1 MKIEMCNPKK
11 LIPYEINPR
20 NNERAIEP
28 VMNSIREF
36 GFKQPVVVDKND
48 IIVVGHTRI
57 KAAIELGLKEVPV
70 IKANDLTPEQ
80 IKAFRLADNKTAEF
94 ANWNF
99 ELLDDELINL
109 KNIDF
114 NMEQFGFFESDEN
127 YIDNFFDDEKNEQT
141 SEQKGDDQDENH
153 ILIRFDLSTTD
164 EDDIIEVLKE
174 HQYSFEI
181 LKR

>member
-1 MKIEMCNPKK
+1 MRNVSD
-11 LIPYEINPR
+11 LTPYQNNPR
-20 NNERAIEP
+20 NNEAAVEP
-28 VMNSIREF
+28 VMNSIKEF
-36 GFKQPVVVDKND
+36 GFRVPVLISETDEV
-48 IIVVGHTRI
+48 IAGHTRI
-57 KAAIELGLKEVPV
+57 LAAKRLEIEKVPC
-70 IKANDLTPEQ
+70 IKICDLTEEQ

-99 ELLDDELINL
+99 ELLEDELINL